1 MYPSPTAPHARRHR
15 QRSRRTPM
23 GSPLRH
29 RVLVI
34 AAAAVAAVLTGG
46 PAQAHSDLESATPAV
61 DSTVTQ
67 LPDTLELTFSDGV
80 QPGFAQIAVLDAAG
94 ADVVTADPTVD
105 GDVVSQPV
113 AMTAAGDY
121 GVSYRIVSADGH
133 TIQGTYGFTYAP
145 AAAPSSESSA
155 TTSEG
160 PAAPTSAAPSGG
172 VEGTDTE
179 PAVETAAAQD
189 DGGISGGVVAG
200 LVALIALLGIGG
212 PVLLRRRQA

>member
-1 MYPSPTAPHARRHR
+1 
-15 QRSRRTPM
+15 
-23 GSPLRH
+23 
-29 RVLVI
+29 
-34 AAAAVAAVLTGG
+34 
-46 PAQAHSDLESATPAV
+46 
-61 DSTVTQ
+61 
-67 LPDTLELTFSDGV
+67 
-80 QPGFAQIAVLDAAG
+80 
-94 ADVVTADPTVD
+94 
-105 GDVVSQPV
+105 
-113 AMTAAGDY
+113 MTAAGDY

>member
-1 MYPSPTAPHARRHR
+1 VYPSPTAPHARRHR

-121 GVSYRIVSADGH
+121 GVSYRIVSADGQPPRVPH
-133 TIQGTYGFTYAP
+133 RP
-145 AAAPSSESSA
+145 AGSRERTPSRRWR
-155 TTSEG
+155 
-160 PAAPTSAAPSGG
+160 P
-172 VEGTDTE
+172 
-179 PAVETAAAQD
+179 Q
-189 DGGISGGVVAG
+189 
-200 LVALIALLGIGG
+200 
-212 PVLLRRRQA
+212 LLRTTAGSPVAWWPGSSR